1 MDYLHNPVAGGDS
14 HIRLC
19 QFKKRWFITP
29 LGKHMGTSV
38 RPAEPKDVDVIALIH
53 SKAFTRQKDSETWV
67 RATLAA
73 YPRIL
78 AFVLEYAGAVEGYIF
93 WAQKSGLRRDAVV
106 ELDQIAVSQ
115 RFRGQGFGGVLIEE
129 SFAQL
134 KSQLGRNGQEI
145 KSVLISTRA
154 DNEAQRLYEKVLGA
168 RVVTSIENLYSATE
182 VIMIAELKDP

>member
-1 MDYLHNPVAGGDS
+1 M
-14 HIRLC
+14 
-19 QFKKRWFITP
+19 F
-29 LGKHMGTSV
+29 TSV
-38 RPAEPKDVDVIALIH
+38 QNRCSSSP
-53 SKAFTRQKDSETWV
+53 
-67 RATLAA
+67 
-73 YPRIL
+73 
-78 AFVLEYAGAVEGYIF
+78 EYE
-93 WAQKSGLRRDAVV
+93 VV

-182 VIMIAELKDP
+182 VFMIAEPRDA